1 MRILRELKIFSL
13 ILMDIKRFTGIFVVL
28 MDYQR
33 FSGISGD
40 CSREFILWDFK
51 GF

>member
-1 MRILRELKIFSL
+1 MFLL

>member
-1 MRILRELKIFSL
+1 MFLL
-13 ILMDIKRFTGIFVVL
+13 ILMDIKRFTVIFVVL